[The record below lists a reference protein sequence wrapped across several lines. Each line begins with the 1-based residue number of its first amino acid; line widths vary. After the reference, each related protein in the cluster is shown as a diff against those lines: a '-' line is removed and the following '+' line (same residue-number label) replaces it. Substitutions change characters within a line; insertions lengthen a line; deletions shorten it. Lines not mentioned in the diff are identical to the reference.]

1 VSIEDLER
9 EGIELASFK
18 KRLYAFMIDDL
29 LISMLFLAIYFDTI
43 TSFETTEEIILFIN
57 SFLLEMLLLKILY
70 QSFFVYFYSATIG
83 KIIMK
88 IRVVDGKLLDKP
100 SLIQSINRAI
110 FRALGEFFVYFGFI
124 IAFLNPKREALHDKS
139 AKTLVINV

>member
-1 VSIEDLER
+1 MSIEDLER